1 MSRFTRRRLDYIRD
15 IVRQGPTET
24 AYAYFRARRRKQN
37 VPDDEPDLPP
47 GERSVLGG
55 RFDLDP
61 SALAANATVLADYAA
76 ADALDVRRLH
86 WFIPAFDNAGV
97 GGIQTILR
105 FADHV
110 RSRHGVGSSFSLFDT
125 EEPETARAVG
135 QRIAAA
141 FPSLAG
147 SQVLT
152 ARERPAGCDAA
163 LASSWASIDALI
175 RFADTRA
182 KLVFVQDWEPDFEPA
197 GSSRAVLDEAAGL
210 GFPGIV
216 NTPALADSWRE
227 RGNRA
232 VSFMPAVDTERFH
245 PATARRPD
253 GPVRIFF
260 YGRPWVSRNAFGLGV
275 RSLRRVKETYGD
287 RVEILCAGGDWSP
300 GQYGVADVV
309 ENLGML
315 DSLDAVAE
323 LYRSCDLGLVFMLT
337 RHPSYQP
344 LEFMASGMAT
354 VSNLN
359 PHTAWFLQH
368 ERNAL
373 LAAPLPA
380 MVAEQIGRLIENRE
394 LRERL
399 VATGLEETRNVR
411 WEDQF
416 ERIWGALTKRGEQFT
431 TTPELS
437 TVATGAPRSEA
448 PRG

>member
-1 MSRFTRRRLDYIRD
+1 MSRLTRRRLEYIRD

-24 AYAYFRARRRKQN
+24 GYAYFRARRRKRN
-37 VPDDEPDLPP
+37 VPDDELDLPQ
-47 GERSVLGG
+47 GERAVLGG

-61 SALAANATVLADYAA
+61 AVLAANAEVLAGYAA
-76 ADALDVRRLH
+76 ADELDVRTLH
-86 WFIPAFDNAGV
+86 WFIPAFDNAAV

-110 RSRHGVGSSFSLFDT
+110 RRRHGVDSGFSLFDT
-125 EEPETARAVG
+125 EEPGTARAVEK
-135 QRIAAA
+135 RMAAA

-147 SQVLT
+147 SPVLT
-152 ARERPAGCDAA
+152 ARERPGACDAA

-210 GFPGIV
+210 AFPGIV

-227 RGNRA
+227 RGNPA

-245 PATARRPD
+245 PATVPRPD

-260 YGRPWVSRNAFGLGV
+260 YGRPWVTRNAFGLGI
-275 RSLRRVKETYGD
+275 RSLRRVKQSHGD

-354 VSNLN
+354 VSNVN

-373 LAAPLPA
+373 LAPPIPA
-380 MVAEQIGRLIENRE
+380 MVADQIGRLIEDQE

-399 VATGLEETRNVR
+399 VATGLEEVRRVR
-411 WEDQF
+411 WDDQF
-416 ERIWGALTKRGEQFT
+416 ERIWGGLTKRGEQFT

-437 TVATGAPRSEA
+437 AGATGARRSEA

>member
-1 MSRFTRRRLDYIRD
+1 VRRLSRRRLEYIRD

-24 AYAYFRARRRKQN
+24 GYAYFRARRRKRN
-37 VPDDEPDLPP
+37 VPDDVLDLPP
-47 GERSVLGG
+47 GERAVLGG

-61 SALAANATVLADYAA
+61 AELAANARVLADFAA
-76 ADALDVRRLH
+76 ADELDVGTLH
-86 WFIPAFDNAGV
+86 WFIPAFDNATV

-110 RSRHGVGSSFSLFDT
+110 RRRHGVASSFSLFDT
-125 EEPETARAVG
+125 EDAGTARAVAG
-135 QRIAAA
+135 RMATA
-141 FPSLAG
+141 FPALAG

-152 ARERPAGCDAA
+152 STERPAASDVA
-163 LASSWASIDALI
+163 LASSWASIDPLI

-182 KLVFVQDWEPDFEPA
+182 KLVFVQDWESDFEPA
-197 GSSRAVLDEAAGL
+197 GSSRALLDVAAGL

-227 RGNRA
+227 RGNPA

-245 PATARRPD
+245 PAPSPRSD
-253 GPVRIFF
+253 GRVRIFF
-260 YGRPWVSRNAFGLGV
+260 YGRPWVSRNAFALGI
-275 RSLRRVKETYGD
+275 RALRRVKQSHGD

-300 GQYGVADVV
+300 GQYGIGDVV
-309 ENLGML
+309 ENRGML
-315 DSLDAVAE
+315 DSLDDVAE
-323 LYRSCDLGLVFMLT
+323 LYRSCDIGLVFMLT

-354 VSNLN
+354 VSNVN
-359 PHTAWFLQH
+359 PHTAWLLRH

-373 LAAPLPA
+373 LAPPTPA
-380 MVAEQIGRLIENRE
+380 LVAEQVGRLIEDGQ

-399 VATGLEETRNVR
+399 VATGLAEVRSVR
-411 WEDQF
+411 WDDQL
-416 ERIWGALTKRGEQFT
+416 ERIWGALTKRGERFT

-437 TVATGAPRSEA
+437 PAATGARRS
-448 PRG
+448 